1 MQKNSA
7 RELKLN
13 IIIGV
18 LNQVLSLLINLISK
32 NAIRTSLNL
41 DYLGLQTVF
50 GNFCD
55 IMFFAFPGI
64 GIALMFSLYRPFAEQ
79 DHARIRSIYQFYNK
93 LYKRL
98 CLVVLAV
105 GAVATALVLV
115 VVNARIANLEI
126 VYTYLTYLLSIIV
139 YNRFLM
145 QHYFIIASQRRY
157 VVCLITGLID
167 SAALLAEVLVLRSI
181 RQYEPFLLCIL
192 LKNICISS
200 LVVLYLKK
208 KHSYLFVQEKTPEPE
223 DKKAILRNVKDLSI
237 YRIGNVLLNNMDSI
251 FISLLINTVMSG
263 CYSNYVFISNGVY
276 SLISSFFESII
287 ARVGQTLA
295 VRSRDEQ
302 FRDFWKVSLIGLWIC
317 GFSVTCF
324 LLLVQDFIVLWM
336 GPEVRLSGLVVGLI
350 ALNLYLVAMRQTTA
364 TYRQSAGIFQKVGG
378 VVLVR
383 GIINLVL
390 SLLLGWF
397 WKLPGILIAT
407 NLSNLATLYWY
418 EPYLM
423 YQYFEKPLRY
433 EALYQVMGLLGTAA
447 CFTVTFFVVS
457 PLNGGSWPGFL
468 LKAFLCIAISN
479 LCYGIFWLGL
489 RAIRKHR
496 VKKAGFEK
504 EEEKLCSGKF

>member
-1 MQKNSA
+1 MQKQSA
-7 RELKLN
+7 KELKLN

-18 LNQVLSLLINLISK
+18 LNQILSLLINLISK
-32 NAIRTSLNL
+32 NVIRTSLNL

-55 IMFFAFPGI
+55 ILFFAFPGI

-79 DHARIRSIYQFYNK
+79 DEARIRSIYRFYDK
-93 LYKRL
+93 LYRRL
-98 CLVVLAV
+98 CLLVLAV

-115 VVNARIANLEI
+115 VVNAKIENLEI

-145 QHYFIIASQRRY
+145 QHYFIIASQKRY
-157 VVCLITGLID
+157 IVCLIIGLVD
-167 SAALLAEVLVLRSI
+167 SAALLAEVLVLRSTQ
-181 RQYEPFLLCIL
+181 QYELFLLCIL
-192 LKNICISS
+192 AKNMCISS

-208 KHSYLFVQEKTPEPE
+208 KHSYLFVREKTPEPE
-223 DKKAILRNVKDLSI
+223 DKRLILRNVRDLSV

-287 ARVGQTLA
+287 AKVGQTLA
-295 VRSRDEQ
+295 VRSREEQ

-317 GFSVTCF
+317 GFCVTCF
-324 LLLVQDFIVLWM
+324 VLLVQDFIVLWM
-336 GPEVRLSGLVVGLI
+336 GPDVQLGMLIVGLI

-383 GIINLVL
+383 GLVNLAL
-390 SLLLGWF
+390 SLLLGWL

-407 NLSNLATLYWY
+407 SLANLATLYWY

-423 YQYFEKPLRY
+423 YRYFQKPLRY
-433 EALYQVMGLLGTAA
+433 EVLYQGMGVLGTGT
-447 CFTVTFFVVS
+447 CLLLTYLLVS
-457 PLNGGSWPGFL
+457 PMDGSGWGGFL
-468 LKAFLCIAISN
+468 LKAAVCIAVSN
-479 LCYGIFWLGL
+479 LCYLVFWLVW
-489 RAIRKHR
+489 RAIRKAKS
-496 VKKAGFEK
+496 VPEAAN
-504 EEEKLCSGKF
+504 